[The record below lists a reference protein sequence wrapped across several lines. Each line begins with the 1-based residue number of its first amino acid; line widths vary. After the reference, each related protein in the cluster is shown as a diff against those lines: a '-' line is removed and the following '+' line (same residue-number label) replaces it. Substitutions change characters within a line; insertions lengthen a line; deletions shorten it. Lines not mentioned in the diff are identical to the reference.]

1 MFIHNIS
8 IWTVILENNFKAYI
22 SKSNFR
28 KCCYD
33 MILND
38 MV

>member
-1 MFIHNIS
+1 MFIYNIS
-8 IWTVILENNFKAYI
+8 IWTVILENNFEVYI

-33 MILND
+33 MI
-38 MV
+38 